1 MNIEDDDYIERL
13 RELREKKFSLID
25 NLSKNDETDKDLIG
39 KLKEVCI
46 EEYYLTECLIE
57 DRKYLSDT
65 IKIDP
70 LTGLYN
76 RRILPKIR
84 EIGTVIM
91 CDIDNFKTINDTF
104 GHDVGD
110 EAIKAVSHTIL
121 DNIRVGD
128 IACRFGGD
136 EFLIVF
142 TTDIFDVID
151 RRMKKIADDVNDNI
165 DLPDFPITLSIG
177 VAFNEKGEKIE
188 QLIEKADQALYE
200 SKENGK
206 NQVTYYGMDKEKTKK
221 ARGF

>member
-1 MNIEDDDYIERL
+1 MNVEDDSYIDRLYEVRKEESNLVDRLVEERM
-13 RELREKKFSLID
+13 
-25 NLSKNDETDKDLIG
+25 
-39 KLKEVCI
+39 
-46 EEYYLTECLIE
+46 YLAN
-57 DRKYLSDT
+57 T

-91 CDIDNFKTINDTF
+91 CDIDNFKTINDTY

-110 EAIKAVSHTIL
+110 EAIKAVGHTIL

-128 IACRFGGD
+128 VACRFGGD

-142 TTDIFDVID
+142 TTDLFDVID
-151 RRMKKIADDVNDNI
+151 KRMKKIANDVNKAI
-165 DLPDFPITLSIG
+165 VLPDFPITLSVG
-177 VAFNEKGEKIE
+177 VVFNKDDEKLES
-188 QLIEKADQALYE
+188 LLEKADQALYE

-206 NQVTYYGMDKEKTKK
+206 NQVTYFGIEKEKVKIL
-221 ARGF
+221 RGF

>member
-1 MNIEDDDYIERL
+1 MNIEDDSYIDRL
-13 RELREKKFSLID
+13 REVRKEEASLVD
-25 NLSKNDETDKDLIG
+25 RL
-39 KLKEVCI
+39 V
-46 EEYYLTECLIE
+46 EERMYLA
-57 DRKYLSDT
+57 DT

-128 IACRFGGD
+128 VACRFGGD

-151 RRMKKIADDVNDNI
+151 KRMKKIADDVNKAI
-165 DLPDFPITLSIG
+165 TLPDFPITLSVGI
-177 VAFNEKGEKIE
+177 VFNENGEKIE
-188 QLIEKADQALYE
+188 PLIEKADQALYE

-206 NQVTYYGMDKEKTKK
+206 NQVTYFGKEKEKVNVL
-221 ARGF
+221 RSF